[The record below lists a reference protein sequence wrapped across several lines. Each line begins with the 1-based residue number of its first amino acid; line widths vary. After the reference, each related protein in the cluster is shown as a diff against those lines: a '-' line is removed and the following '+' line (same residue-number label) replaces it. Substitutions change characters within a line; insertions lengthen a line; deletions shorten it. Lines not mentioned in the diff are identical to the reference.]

1 MQWQGLSLWMTLRHG
16 KTPWITSSYIPTLA
30 GRLFFLK
37 ELAGPLQAECN

>member
-37 ELAGPLQAECN
+37 ELAGPLVAECN